1 MIYADFIHRCTH
13 RFSALSLLVLLSFTI
28 LLPHEGSSQSVV
40 VHFVN
45 GESEAIPVAEISK
58 IKLQGQ
64 FLRIYKI
71 GGEIDFYHLS
81 LVTRYDFDF
90 TSNISEPEENNIL
103 DLVLFPNPAVS
114 SVSVS
119 FELRNATQVQLQLLD
134 LQGREVAS
142 KNTGT
147 MPPGKHQLEFSPPQ
161 ILPGY
166 YLMRV
171 VTTEETHVHPILF
184 TATK

>member
-1 MIYADFIHRCTH
+1 MIHTYFIQVFRHRC
-13 RFSALSLLVLLSFTI
+13 SALTLLVMLSFVM
-28 LLPHEGSSQSVV
+28 LLPYTVSSQSVV
-40 VHFVN
+40 VYLVN
-45 GESEAIPVAEISK
+45 GETEATPVADISK
-58 IKLQGQ
+58 IKLQGP
-64 FLRIYKI
+64 FLKIHTI
-71 GGEIDFYHLS
+71 GGEINSYHLG
-81 LVTRYDFDF
+81 LVTRYEFDF
-90 TSNISEPEENNIL
+90 TSSISEPEKNNIS
-103 DLVLFPNPAVS
+103 DLVLFPNPAML

-119 FELRNATQVQLQLLD
+119 FALRNATQVQLQLVD

-147 MPPGKHQLEFSPPQ
+147 IPPGKHQIEFSPPQ